1 MSWIE
6 DSTEQMDFGDKKRF
20 QHQFMYLLKMI
31 AQSLIDR
38 PRRLRVAPRVIKVKI
53 SKFKLKR
60 KHHKTETIDYEK
72 QIEIVPPKDNEIIKI
87 KKAA

>member
-1 MSWIE
+1 
-6 DSTEQMDFGDKKRF
+6 
-20 QHQFMYLLKMI
+20 MYLLDMI

-60 KHHKTETIDYEK
+60 KHHKTETVDYEK
-72 QIEIVPPKDNEIIKI
+72 QIEILPPKDNEIINLNV
-87 KKAA
+87 A